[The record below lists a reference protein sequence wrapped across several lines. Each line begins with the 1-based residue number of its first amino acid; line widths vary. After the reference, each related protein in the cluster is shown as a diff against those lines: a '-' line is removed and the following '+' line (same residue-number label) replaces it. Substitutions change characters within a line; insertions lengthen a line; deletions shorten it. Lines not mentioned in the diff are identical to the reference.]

1 MLAQETV
8 LLVDDNN
15 DVLNA
20 YQSLLS
26 AEGYRIKAINNPLD
40 ALEIIPE
47 NWKGVVVSDIYMP
60 QLSGWELL
68 SYLHQRDK
76 HLPVILITGHGD
88 VPMAIEAVQK
98 GAFYFIEKPIKP
110 EKLLIQIEQ
119 ALAQRQRQLAIKNAQ
134 QETLET
140 HFIGQSHWMKQF
152 RQRLQQL
159 GETSLPI
166 FIFGEI
172 GTGRTLA
179 AQHLAGFSVDR
190 FSPQHSLELL
200 SPCDIEE
207 LQPHLD
213 QAKQGLLQLKNIE
226 YLSQSAQKRLALSIQ
241 QQHFRFIGISQYSP
255 YQLLTEFGLL
265 PELFYA
271 FNLTQIECL
280 PLSRRTSDIEPI
292 FRHYLAQTCKKLNK
306 KKPLVSESFIKQ
318 LISQQWLGNIT
329 QLIHTA
335 ELYAV
340 GVTVQNDRLSLMQ
353 EQSELSLDN
362 LIDEYE
368 KQIIIEVLDRF
379 QGRINEAANYLQ
391 IPRKKLYLRMKKYA
405 LNKADYKELF

>member
-1 MLAQETV
+1 MLDRETV
-8 LLVDDNN
+8 LLIDDDN

-20 YQSLLS
+20 YQSLLN

-68 SYLHQRDK
+68 SRLHQRDK

-88 VPMAIEAVQK
+88 VPMAIEAMQK

-110 EKLLIQIEQ
+110 EKLLIQLEQ
-119 ALAQRQRQLAIKNAQ
+119 ALDQRQQQLAIKNAQ

-172 GTGRTLA
+172 GTGRSLA
-179 AQHLAGFSVDR
+179 AQHLACFSADR

-200 SPCDIEE
+200 APCDIEE

-213 QAKQGLLQLKNIE
+213 RAQQGLLQLKNIE
-226 YLSQSAQKRLALSIQ
+226 YLSQAAQKKLALSIQ

-255 YQLLTEFGLL
+255 YQLLTEFNLL

-306 KKPLVSESFIKQ
+306 KKPLVSENFIKQ
-318 LISQQWLGNIT
+318 LISQKWLGNIT

-340 GVTVQNDRLSLMQ
+340 GVTVQNDRFSLMQ
-353 EQSELSLDN
+353 EHSELSLDN

-391 IPRKKLYLRMKKYA
+391 IPRKKLYLRMKKYG

>member
-1 MLAQETV
+1 MLEQETV
-8 LLVDDNN
+8 LLIDDDN

-20 YQSLLS
+20 YQSLLN
-26 AEGYRIKAINNPLD
+26 AEGYRIKAINNPLE

-47 NWKGVVVSDIYMP
+47 NWQGIVVSDIYMP

-68 SYLHQRDK
+68 SHLHQRDK

-88 VPMAIEAVQK
+88 VPMAIEAMQK

-119 ALAQRQRQLAIKNAQ
+119 ALNQRQHQLAIKNAQ
-134 QETLET
+134 QEALET
-140 HFIGQSHWMKQF
+140 RFIGQSHWIKQF

-166 FIFGEI
+166 FIFGEV

-179 AQHLAGFSVDR
+179 AQHLARFSADR

-200 SPCDIEE
+200 APCDIEE

-226 YLSQSAQKRLALSIQ
+226 YLSQAAQKRLALSIQ

-255 YQLLTEFGLL
+255 YQLLTEFALL

-306 KKPLVSESFIKQ
+306 KKPLVSENFIKQ

-340 GVTVQNDRLSLMQ
+340 GVTVQNDRFSLMQ

-379 QGRINEAANYLQ
+379 QGRINDAANYLH